1 MKYTLLELTQ
11 SVLRSIKGE
20 AVNSISDTQE
30 SLDVADI
37 VKECYYTIISGMD
50 LPETKTLFEL
60 NASGDNNK
68 PTLMTVPDDV
78 YSLEWLEYDNQ
89 TLDDTEPNYVAV
101 NFFPLD
107 KFLEYTNQLDSSET
121 YVDSMTL
128 TINGDSIT
136 FKYRNDKA
144 PEIAA
149 TIDDN
154 QIIFDSY
161 DSEVDTTLQKTKSR
175 AYGIRLTDWETD
187 DNFTPNL
194 DAHQFQLLLKEAK
207 AMAWQELKSVENVA
221 AQRSA
226 RQLKISAKAKRDRVN
241 QKHMGYYHDWYP
253 NYGRK

>member
-37 VKECYYTIISGMD
+37 VKECYYTIISRMD
-50 LPETKTLFEL
+50 LPEAKTLFEL
-60 NASGDNNK
+60 NASGDNTK

-78 YSLEWLEYDNQ
+78 YSVEWIEYDNQ
-89 TLDDTEPNYVAV
+89 TLDDTEPNYMGITFV
-101 NFFPLD
+101 PLKD
-107 KFLEYTNQLDSSET
+107 IFELTNYLDTTET
-121 YVDSMTL
+121 YVAEMTL
-128 TINGDSIT
+128 TINGDAIP
-136 FKYRNDKA
+136 FKYRSDKA
-144 PEIAA
+144 PEYAA

-161 DSEVDTTLQKTKSR
+161 DSEVDTTLQKSKSR
-175 AYGIRLTDWETD
+175 AYGIRLTDWEVD
-187 DNFTPNL
+187 DDFTPNL

-207 AMAWQELKSVENVA
+207 AMAWQELKSVDNVA

-226 RQLKISAKAKRDRVN
+226 RQLMISAKGKRDRFN
-241 QKHMGYYHDWYP
+241 QKNMGYYHDWYP